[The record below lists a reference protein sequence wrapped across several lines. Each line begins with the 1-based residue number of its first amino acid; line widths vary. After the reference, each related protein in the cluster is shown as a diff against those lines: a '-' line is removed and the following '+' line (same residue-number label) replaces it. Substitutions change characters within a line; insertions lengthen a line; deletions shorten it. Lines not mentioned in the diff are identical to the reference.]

1 MENRE
6 AFIVTKGKQFVD
18 IDHSSGGYPYF
29 VADVFRSKFF
39 TTSDEAFSYA
49 KKFDNLVVKKVNIE
63 ISNYFSGIK
72 E

>member
-6 AFIVTKGKQFVD
+6 AFIITKGKKFVD

-29 VADVFRSKFF
+29 VTDVFMAKFF
-39 TTSDEAFSYA
+39 VTPEEAFSYA
-49 KKFDNLVVKKVNIE
+49 KMFDNLIVKKVNIE
-63 ISNYFSGIK
+63 ISNYFTNIK